1 MPPLA
6 TQQEELKIMAKT
18 VCKLLGIVF
27 VIVGLCGF
35 AAPMLLGAHLTP
47 THNAVH
53 IVSGLIAL
61 YFGFAGSL
69 SGAKGFCLVFG
80 VVYLALG
87 ILGLVLG
94 HDVWKVIDDL
104 LMFGRVDDGIHILL
118 GVVFLAG
125 GLFTKSGA

>member
-1 MPPLA
+1 
-6 TQQEELKIMAKT
+6 MAKT

-35 AAPMLLGAHLTP
+35 AAPMLLGAHLNMP
-47 THNAVH
+47 HNVVH

-61 YFGFAGSL
+61 YFGFAGSM

-87 ILGLVLG
+87 ILGLVLVG
-94 HDVWKVIDDL
+94 ADQMWHVGP
-104 LMFGRVDDGIHILL
+104 LMLGKVDDGIHILL